1 MKSKMIKII
10 SLCLCIAILASG
22 AAYALASGK
31 DKAEN
36 VKTAENITENTAEK
50 QHEEAAAKSDTF
62 KDETVYVLANP
73 DGTVQKIIVSDW
85 IKNTLSSEKITDV
98 TNLKIQKISK
108 VTKVIPWEVTNTRVW
123 DAQGNDIY
131 YQGTIEKELPVDLSV
146 SYKLDGKTVSADE
159 LIGKSGKVTIRF
171 DYKNK
176 QYETVKINGK
186 DEKIYVS
193 LCNAGRECS
202 LTTTTL
208 PMFRFQTEKSLT
220 METKRQ
226 F

>member
-98 TNLKIQKISK
+98 TELENTENIKGDESYTLGGNNRAQLKKNCRWIFRFLTNL
-108 VTKVIPWEVTNTRVW
+108 TE
-123 DAQGNDIY
+123 
-131 YQGTIEKELPVDLSV
+131 
-146 SYKLDGKTVSADE
+146 
-159 LIGKSGKVTIRF
+159 
-171 DYKNK
+171 K
-176 QYETVKINGK
+176 QY
-186 DEKIYVS
+186 
-193 LCNAGRECS
+193 
-202 LTTTTL
+202 
-208 PMFRFQTEKSLT
+208 PQTSS
-220 METKRQ
+220 
-226 F
+226 

>member
-85 IKNTLSSEKITDV
+85 IKT
-98 TNLKIQKISK
+98 
-108 VTKVIPWEVTNTRVW
+108 
-123 DAQGNDIY
+123 
-131 YQGTIEKELPVDLSV
+131 
-146 SYKLDGKTVSADE
+146 
-159 LIGKSGKVTIRF
+159 
-171 DYKNK
+171 
-176 QYETVKINGK
+176 
-186 DEKIYVS
+186 
-193 LCNAGRECS
+193 
-202 LTTTTL
+202 
-208 PMFRFQTEKSLT
+208 RFQVKKSL
-220 METKRQ
+220 M
-226 F
+226 